1 MASLEDKYGEAVADS
16 YAPTTSR
23 GMRRDVGK
31 ALLQAWRVT
40 HLVDSP
46 DLVAALA
53 QRTRNLQD
61 GGYLQNLSGDV
72 QESLDLHAESM
83 SRAMRERD
91 LPGMHLPADGRL
103 VCSRE
108 VIVGAVGAADW
119 HASMERRAR
128 RDFMINEIPA
138 EQLRHLFDYWK
149 LQDNLLQAL
158 CLRPGERK
166 ELLPAYNRLDP
177 WPRVSKALHP
187 WSAALGSLACGP

>member
-1 MASLEDKYGEAVADS
+1 MGSSEDRCGEAVADG

-40 HLVDSP
+40 HLADSP

-61 GGYLQNLSGDV
+61 GGYLQNVSADV
-72 QESLDLHAESM
+72 HESLDLHAESV
-83 SRAMRERD
+83 SRAMRAT
-91 LPGMHLPADGRL
+91 GMRVQGDGRL

-108 VIVGAVGAADW
+108 VIVGAVGEADW
-119 HASMERRAR
+119 RAAMERHAG

-138 EQLRHLFDYWK
+138 ESLRYLFDYWK
-149 LQDNLLQAL
+149 LGDNLLQAL

-166 ELLPAYNRLDP
+166 EMLPAYNRTDP
-177 WPRVSKALHP
+177 WPRVGRALHP